1 MAFPPQG
8 SSSRGKAKAEAE
20 LGVAGGPP
28 GGRVRHARVSAAQVG
43 VVRHRHRLE
52 VRHGGVGERP
62 RDGAGQ
68 QVHVQE
74 HEVDARRVSV
84 PLPRRDR
91 ACNPPPPSDS
101 GETLSPSLPRT
112 TSCLFGFPWVF
123 HVRLRIDMLAADVR
137 AYPPPD
143 YIAAL
148 HSDAAACS
156 RTREAI
162 VVQVKVPHA
171 RRHVR
176 RQLSA
181 QLVAL
186 QHQHCMRMP
195 PQPRSAH
202 RYVCLR
208 GLEYVK

>member
-1 MAFPPQG
+1 VWREVHLAGACGMPG
-8 SSSRGKAKAEAE
+8 SAPHRWALYATDTASRYGMVV
-20 LGVAGGPP
+20 L
-28 GGRVRHARVSAAQVG
+28 VSAQG
-43 VVRHRHRLE
+43 MEPDSRFMCRNTKWMR
-52 VRHGGVGERP
+52 
-62 RDGAGQ
+62 GASRFHCHAGI
-68 QVHVQE
+68 
-74 HEVDARRVSV
+74 V
-84 PLPRRDR
+84 P
-91 ACNPPPPSDS
+91 ATAPPPSDS